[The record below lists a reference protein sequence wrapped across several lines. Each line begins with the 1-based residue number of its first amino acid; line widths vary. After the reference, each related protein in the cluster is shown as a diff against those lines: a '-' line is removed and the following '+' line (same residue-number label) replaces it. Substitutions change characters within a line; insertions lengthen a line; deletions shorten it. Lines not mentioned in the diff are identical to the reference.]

1 MARKL
6 RKMALRMS
14 FEDLCM
20 RLIKVAFAALLA
32 TTASA
37 RVCAAETSAKF
48 VLDWVVQGTHVPF
61 SNALSKKMF
70 DKEGLKVSIDRGYGS
85 VDTISKIGN
94 GVYDF
99 GFADPNLILKYNN
112 DNPDAKVTM
121 VLLVYD
127 GSESAIVARKT
138 SGIVTPRDLEG
149 KKIAAPPSDN
159 TRQIFPVYA
168 KAAGFDGSKVEW
180 VSAQANV
187 RDTLLVGGQVDAV
200 AALETTVMLDLQKLS
215 ANPEDYVS
223 LRFAKYLPELLGAGI
238 IVSQKT
244 IKERPD
250 LVRAFVKAIIA
261 GEQDAMAHP
270 ETAVPTLAM
279 LNAMVDLKAEAQR
292 FASDASVNLQNPAL
306 KAAGLGA
313 VDKERL
319 RKSTEYM
326 SQTFNVPMPADL
338 SEIYDQRF
346 LPPLAERQL

>member
-1 MARKL
+1 MK
-6 RKMALRMS
+6 S
-14 FEDLCM
+14 V
-20 RLIKVAFAALLA
+20 KVAFVALLA
-32 TTASA
+32 ATSVT
-37 RVCAAETSAKF
+37 RVCAAETPVKF

-85 VDTISKIGN
+85 VDTISKVGN

-99 GFADPNLILKYNN
+99 GFADPNLILKYNH

-127 GSESAIVARKT
+127 GSESAIVARKS
-138 SGIVTPRDLEG
+138 SGVAVPKDLEG
-149 KKIAAPPSDN
+149 KKIAAPPGDN

-180 VSAQANV
+180 VSVQANV

-200 AALETTVMLDLQKLS
+200 AALETTVELNLQKLD
-215 ANPEDYVS
+215 AKPDDYVS
-223 LRFAKYLPELLGAGI
+223 LRFAKYLPELLGTGI

-250 LVRAFVKAIIA
+250 LIRAFLKGIIA

-270 ETAVPTLAM
+270 ESAVPTLAA
-279 LNAMVDLKAEAQR
+279 LNPMADLKAEAQR
-292 FASDASVNLQNPAL
+292 FRSDASVNLQNPAL
-306 KAAGLGA
+306 KTSGLGA
-313 VDKERL
+313 VDAERL

-326 SQTFNVPMPADL
+326 SQTFGVPMPADL